1 MHMAKRP
8 DAEVLEYILMNFLLL
23 SLRAQDAELAALE
36 SILDAAVLE
45 AEYELI
51 VAERSSVA
59 GELPDAFS

>member
-8 DAEVLEYILMNFLLL
+8 DAEVLEYILLNLLLL